1 MAKLKETIMQTHKID
16 IAGILDA
23 DTEDMYVEVDG
34 IPQRLFDLFKKM
46 NGQDVSIAITN
57 KIELSIGETEEI
69 EPIE

>member
-34 IPQRLFDLFKKM
+34 ISQKLFDLFRKM
-46 NGQDVSIAITN
+46 NGQDVTITITN
-57 KIELSIGETEEI
+57 KTELSIEEAEEI
-69 EPIE
+69 EPID